1 MFYEPFH
8 TDEQRCKERI
18 CDSAERPAT
27 FRCRRSLRAAQGIR
41 LWLTSERLPFGFVLG
56 KQKER
61 KKNYKQHRTLYMNL
75 TLYITSQPA

>member
-1 MFYEPFH
+1 
-8 TDEQRCKERI
+8 
-18 CDSAERPAT
+18 
-27 FRCRRSLRAAQGIR
+27 
-41 LWLTSERLPFGFVLG
+41 LG